1 MAHLLYLRCSGLS
14 QSVEAQ
20 RQAMM
25 KDSTSTFDDEYIDE
39 GVSGAVLA
47 VNRPGFADL
56 LKFVRKGDT
65 IHCYAVDRLGRDAID
80 VMTTV
85 KALLAKGV
93 SVYIKG
99 LGLIAPGVGELIVA
113 VLAQVAEMERE
124 RIRERTSN
132 GREVAR
138 ASLKATGMTH
148 RGKDSLGRPP
158 LADASTV
165 SAWRMA
171 NEASIATTAKH
182 FNLSD
187 STVKRYCSAPAAA
200 TATA

>member
-1 MAHLLYLRCSGLS
+1 MAHLLYLRVSGLS

-20 RQAMM
+20 RQAM
-25 KDSTSTFDDEYIDE
+25 KQDGVTFDDEYIDE

-47 VNRPGFADL
+47 TNRPGFAEL

-65 IHCYAVDRLGRDAID
+65 IHVYAVDRLGRDAID

-113 VLAQVAEMERE
+113 VIAQVAEMERE

-132 GREVAR
+132 GRDVAR
-138 ASLKATGMTH
+138 ASLAATGKTH
-148 RGKDSLGRPP
+148 RGKESLGRPA
-158 LADASTV
+158 LADSAAV
-165 SAWRMA
+165 SAWRTA
-171 NEASIATTAKH
+171 NKASIATTAKQ

-187 STVKRYCSAPAAA
+187 STVKRYCLTAA
-200 TATA
+200 

>member
-1 MAHLLYLRCSGLS
+1 MAHLLYLRVSGLS

-20 RQAMM
+20 RQAM
-25 KDSTSTFDDEYIDE
+25 KQDGVTFDDEYIDE

-47 VNRPGFADL
+47 TNRPGFAEL

-65 IHCYAVDRLGRDAID
+65 IHVYAVDRLGRDAID

-113 VLAQVAEMERE
+113 VIAQVAEMERE

-132 GREVAR
+132 GRDVAR
-138 ASLKATGMTH
+138 ASLAASGKTH
-148 RGKDSLGRPP
+148 RGKESLGRPV
-158 LADASTV
+158 LADSAAV
-165 SAWRMA
+165 SAWRTA
-171 NEASIATTAKH
+171 NKASIATTAKQ

-187 STVKRYCSAPAAA
+187 STVKRYCLTAA
-200 TATA
+200 